1 MLVREENPRSRVES
15 EALHVA
21 VPDGEDLG
29 ACAVHADEGVV
40 GRDAAVVAEPDDAP
54 RVVARILGAV
64 PVPAVPERDEE
75 VPVRGETEPRA
86 EMASAARL
94 REGAEQHLNVF
105 QPAAAKPPARDFRA
119 GAAPGTARVAQVH
132 PSVLLEVRVEGDIEE
147 ASLAA
152 RVHPGHA
159 GDRLGIE
166 AARRHRAEPA
176 RAFGHQHPAVRQ
188 EREPPWMVE
197 PGRDL
202 HHRERVLFG
211 FERVGRGGRR
221 RNDETRD
228 DRSPEHGSPG
238 FGSQRAA
245 SHPERVARR
254 CLEGETAPR
263 ALPRRS
269 GSPVPVPVLAPAP
282 QRRRP
287 GKRLMRR
294 TSGGTGG
301 SRRLSRPGWRR
312 RGSSPPMRRGSS
324 PGSSTP

>member
-1 MLVREENPRSRVES
+1 MVKIS
-15 EALHVA
+15 
-21 VPDGEDLG
+21 
-29 ACAVHADEGVV
+29 
-40 GRDAAVVAEPDDAP
+40 GRAPSTPTKGLSDADAAVVADPDDAP
-54 RVVARILGAV
+54 RVVRRVLGPVSLAAV
-64 PVPAVPERDEE
+64 SEGDEE
-75 VPVRGETEPRA
+75 VPVGGEPEPRA
-86 EMASAARL
+86 EMTSAARL

-132 PSVLLEVRVEGDIEE
+132 PSVLLEVRVEGYVEE
-147 ASLAA
+147 AALAA

-176 RAFGHQHPAVRQ
+176 RAFGHEQPAVRQ

-238 FGSQRAA
+238 SWVAKGRFSSGASRAA
-245 SHPERVARR
+245 VPR
-254 CLEGETAPR
+254 GGDGAPR
-263 ALPRRS
+263 PPAAIGFARARS
-269 GSPVPVPVLAPAP
+269 PVLAPAP
-282 QRRRP
+282 RTASPRQTSHASHLRGHGREPPPQSSRMATARVQP
-287 GKRLMRR
+287 ADAPRIFTGKQH
-294 TSGGTGG
+294 TVK
-301 SRRLSRPGWRR
+301 P
-312 RGSSPPMRRGSS
+312 S
-324 PGSSTP
+324 PGSASRLCSFSRWQ

>member
-1 MLVREENPRSRVES
+1 M
-15 EALHVA
+15 
-21 VPDGEDLG
+21 
-29 ACAVHADEGVV
+29 
-40 GRDAAVVAEPDDAP
+40 
-54 RVVARILGAV
+54 
-64 PVPAVPERDEE
+64 
-75 VPVRGETEPRA
+75 TT
-86 EMASAARL
+86 AARL
-94 REGAEQHLNVF
+94 GESAEQHLNVF
-105 QPAAAKPPARDFRA
+105 QPAAAKPPTRDFRA

-132 PSVLLEVRVEGDIEE
+132 PSVLLEVRVEGYVEE
-147 ASLAA
+147 AALAA

-176 RAFGHQHPAVRQ
+176 RAFGHEQPAVRQ
-188 EREPPWMVE
+188 EREPPGVVE
-197 PGRDL
+197 SARDL

-228 DRSPEHGSPG
+228 DRSPEHGSPEV
-238 FGSQRAA
+238 GSERAA
-245 SHPERVARR
+245 SHPERVARQR
-254 CLEGETAPR
+254 LEGETAPR
-263 ALPRRS
+263 APPRRP
-269 GSPVPVPVLAPAP
+269 GSPVLAPAP
-282 QRRRP
+282 RRRRP

-301 SRRLSRPGWRR
+301 SGRLSRPGWRR